1 MSPSD
6 LGVFGLVK
14 RAAAA
19 DEAGGSNA
27 AAGNTAAAGWLG
39 KGCGA
44 RVVRE
49 LRLLHRATQ
58 DGKQGCAWAAW
69 CRNETYQRCSLDVC
83 RGQTHCVRVWACR
96 QQGRDREQTGWRLWF
111 PANMS
116 FLLQK

>member
-6 LGVFGLVK
+6 LRVFGLVK

-27 AAGNTAAAGWLG
+27 AKGNTAAAGWLG

-49 LRLLHRATQ
+49 LRLLHTCVLLCFIKSILVNRHLRSRGFIVSVTS
-58 DGKQGCAWAAW
+58 
-69 CRNETYQRCSLDVC
+69 SLYI
-83 RGQTHCVRVWACR
+83 
-96 QQGRDREQTGWRLWF
+96 
-111 PANMS
+111 
-116 FLLQK
+116 